1 MGPTKAPGPD
11 GMNALFYQKFWHV
24 VGDMVV
30 NAVLDFLNSGHMVLE
45 INSTYIVLSP
55 KIKSPE
61 KMSDFRPIS
70 LYNVIYK
77 IISKVLANRLKQIL
91 PNIISPTQSAFVLGH
106 LITDNVLVAYETLHT
121 MHGRKKG
128 KRGSLVLKLDI
139 SKAYDWVEW
148 SFLKGIMIR
157 MGFLEVWVDRVM
169 CCVTTPTYSIL
180 INGKTYGNI
189 TPSRGLRQEDP
200 LSPYL
205 FLLCTEG
212 FTSLLLKA
220 EMEKRIQGVSICR
233 EAPRITN
240 LLFADDSLIFCQTK
254 QCEVQVISK
263 ILQVYAKASGQCI
276 NLEKSSVFFS
286 SNTPSDQKDWI
297 KESLG
302 VKEVDRFESYL
313 GLPTLEGR
321 AKYHSFAFLKDR
333 AWKKLQG
340 WKGKMLSKAGK
351 EVLIKAVAQYIPT
364 YSMGVFQL
372 PKKLCEELDAMCT
385 KFWWGQVGEERKIH
399 WKSWNKLTK
408 AKKVGGMGFRD
419 LASFNPAML
428 AKQGWRLIQQQ
439 DSLMF
444 KCFKA
449 RYFPRSHFLDASAS
463 PNCSFVR
470 RSITVAI
477 PILRFGCCWR
487 VGDGSKIRVYMD
499 KWILNHPTNGVLNQM
514 RGVDSDWYVSDLI
527 IQEQRVWNCEVIKA
541 NFHGDDAD
549 AILRIPLSHRQ
560 TSNVIIW
567 LHTKKGIYSVKSG
580 YHVARQL
587 QKINGWTETSIGSIR
602 AHVWTKL

>member
-1 MGPTKAPGPD
+1 MELTEDSKAKFLVASKNLDTLLLKEEIYWAQRSRIPWLKHGDKNTRFFHSKASQRKQRNHIQSIKNAEDVWVEEESDIAGVALEYFETLFKAGTCERLEECLNGVNSKITPDMQQVLSSMFCAEEVKTALFQMGPTKAPGPD

-45 INSTYIVLSP
+45 INSTYIVLIP

-61 KMSDFRPIS
+61 KMSDFKPIS

-77 IISKVLANRLKQIL
+77 IISKVLANRLKQTL

-157 MGFLEVWVDRVM
+157 MGFPEVWVDRVM

-302 VKEVDRFESYL
+302 VKEVDRFKSYL
-313 GLPTLEGR
+313 GLPTLEG
-321 AKYHSFAFLKDR
+321 
-333 AWKKLQG
+333 
-340 WKGKMLSKAGK
+340 
-351 EVLIKAVAQYIPT
+351 
-364 YSMGVFQL
+364 
-372 PKKLCEELDAMCT
+372 
-385 KFWWGQVGEERKIH
+385 
-399 WKSWNKLTK
+399 
-408 AKKVGGMGFRD
+408 
-419 LASFNPAML
+419 
-428 AKQGWRLIQQQ
+428 
-439 DSLMF
+439 
-444 KCFKA
+444 
-449 RYFPRSHFLDASAS
+449 
-463 PNCSFVR
+463 
-470 RSITVAI
+470 
-477 PILRFGCCWR
+477 
-487 VGDGSKIRVYMD
+487 
-499 KWILNHPTNGVLNQM
+499 
-514 RGVDSDWYVSDLI
+514 
-527 IQEQRVWNCEVIKA
+527 
-541 NFHGDDAD
+541 
-549 AILRIPLSHRQ
+549 
-560 TSNVIIW
+560 
-567 LHTKKGIYSVKSG
+567 
-580 YHVARQL
+580 
-587 QKINGWTETSIGSIR
+587 
-602 AHVWTKL
+602 

>member
-1 MGPTKAPGPD
+1 MLELLRKKLVAYAVDLHAWGLSKTQPQSEEIKKLQKRIEQLNAMELTEDSKAEFLVASKNLDTLLLKEEIYWVQRSIIPWLKHGD
-11 GMNALFYQKFWHV
+11 KNTRFFHSKASQRKWRNHIQSIKNAEDVWVEEESDIAGVALEYFETLFKAGTCERLEECLNGSIQRSLQTCSKCYLVCSVHRRSKQCYSKWDQQRRLDLMNALFYYKFWHV

-30 NAVLDFLNSGHMVLE
+30 NAVLDFLNSGHMVPE
-45 INSTYIVLSP
+45 INSTYIVLIP

-70 LYNVIYK
+70 LCNVIDK

-220 EMEKRIQGVSICR
+220 EMEKQIQGVSICR
-233 EAPRITN
+233 EAPRINN

-263 ILQVYAKASGQCI
+263 IL
-276 NLEKSSVFFS
+276 
-286 SNTPSDQKDWI
+286 
-297 KESLG
+297 
-302 VKEVDRFESYL
+302 
-313 GLPTLEGR
+313 
-321 AKYHSFAFLKDR
+321 
-333 AWKKLQG
+333 
-340 WKGKMLSKAGK
+340 
-351 EVLIKAVAQYIPT
+351 
-364 YSMGVFQL
+364 
-372 PKKLCEELDAMCT
+372 
-385 KFWWGQVGEERKIH
+385 
-399 WKSWNKLTK
+399 
-408 AKKVGGMGFRD
+408 
-419 LASFNPAML
+419 
-428 AKQGWRLIQQQ
+428 
-439 DSLMF
+439 
-444 KCFKA
+444 
-449 RYFPRSHFLDASAS
+449 
-463 PNCSFVR
+463 
-470 RSITVAI
+470 
-477 PILRFGCCWR
+477 
-487 VGDGSKIRVYMD
+487 
-499 KWILNHPTNGVLNQM
+499 
-514 RGVDSDWYVSDLI
+514 
-527 IQEQRVWNCEVIKA
+527 
-541 NFHGDDAD
+541 
-549 AILRIPLSHRQ
+549 
-560 TSNVIIW
+560 
-567 LHTKKGIYSVKSG
+567 
-580 YHVARQL
+580 
-587 QKINGWTETSIGSIR
+587 
-602 AHVWTKL
+602 

>member
-1 MGPTKAPGPD
+1 MLELLRQKLAAYAVDLHAWGSSKTQPQSEEIKKLQKRIEQLNAMELTEDSKAEFLVASKNLDTLLLKEEIYWAQRSRIPWLKHGDKNTRFFHSKASQRKWRNHIQSIKNAEDVWVEEESDIAGVALEYFETLFKVGTCERLEECLNGSIQRSLQTCSKCYPVCSVQRRSKQCYSKWD
-11 GMNALFYQKFWHV
+11 QQRRLDLMNALFYQKFWHV

-30 NAVLDFLNSGHMVLE
+30 NAVLDFLNSGHMVPE
-45 INSTYIVLSP
+45 INSTYIVLIP

-70 LYNVIYK
+70 L
-77 IISKVLANRLKQIL
+77 S
-91 PNIISPTQSAFVLGH
+91 
-106 LITDNVLVAYETLHT
+106 YETLHI

-139 SKAYDWVEW
+139 SKAYDRVEW

-157 MGFLEVWVDRVM
+157 MGFPEVWVDRVM

-240 LLFADDSLIFCQTK
+240 LLFANDSLIFCQTK

-263 ILQVYAKASGQCI
+263 ILHVYAKASGQCI

-333 AWKKLQG
+333 VWKKLQG
-340 WKGKMLSKAGK
+340 WKGKMLSKVGK
-351 EVLIKAVAQYIPT
+351 EVLIKAVAQYIPM

-372 PKKLCEELDAMCT
+372 PKKLCEELGAMCT
-385 KFWWGQVGEERKIH
+385 KF
-399 WKSWNKLTK
+399 
-408 AKKVGGMGFRD
+408 
-419 LASFNPAML
+419 
-428 AKQGWRLIQQQ
+428 
-439 DSLMF
+439 
-444 KCFKA
+444 
-449 RYFPRSHFLDASAS
+449 
-463 PNCSFVR
+463 
-470 RSITVAI
+470 
-477 PILRFGCCWR
+477 
-487 VGDGSKIRVYMD
+487 
-499 KWILNHPTNGVLNQM
+499 
-514 RGVDSDWYVSDLI
+514 
-527 IQEQRVWNCEVIKA
+527 
-541 NFHGDDAD
+541 
-549 AILRIPLSHRQ
+549 
-560 TSNVIIW
+560 
-567 LHTKKGIYSVKSG
+567 
-580 YHVARQL
+580 
-587 QKINGWTETSIGSIR
+587 
-602 AHVWTKL
+602 